1 MTSKFDKP
9 YRNVVLPDINKINSI
24 LSQSAEIDTQKIL
37 QLSMINKL
45 PLPLVIDNCG
55 NNLIH
60 LAINNINNKSEF
72 NILNYI
78 KFLVQQQVNPDQPNK
93 ENQTP
98 LHLACQNQ
106 YLDIVNFLIE
116 QHVNVN
122 YQDNNGL
129 TPLHYLLTG
138 NIKVYDEKEI
148 TEFIVPNPEKKTNKV
163 ERKALLELK
172 KQLWEI
178 LKLDIFQSGF
188 YGVEKTIE
196 ENIKTHIKDEII
208 GLKNNLAGSLSNDLK
223 KNSDIYLNYR
233 NKIQETI
240 LEKWNK
246 FAPSDDIV
254 LNDEVGSLV
263 LDKDTGIIKNYD
275 AKVRIKNN
283 IKQLIDEGDKI
294 INSYQYTI
302 PTNDLKDDL
311 NKLLPNYSR
320 PSLQLIN
327 SLDDIYK
334 NNIYNAY
341 DFADNIIDIDNLLF
355 YGGSR
360 KVTID
365 TTSYIE
371 LKAKLLGLV
380 GIKKQVIFILLIEYF
395 RACNFGILN
404 NPICNPVFNII
415 NVFFN
420 GNNIDDLFNPAILN
434 NLANVNPQ
442 FYFGVANVNKYTAI
456 LNIAKQSYKEIFEDN
471 NQVPKKNLG
480 QKIYSR
486 YLNTILQHTP
496 NVTNLDCNLHK
507 LFFKLIAALNNHPV
521 DLEASLN
528 NVFKIDILETID
540 PQPQPLQAYN
550 GLQTQLNK
558 LAVWTGFLLKKN
570 IELNAVELAVNGGIG
585 PNFSNVGPPGYN
597 ENFAG
602 DDELID
608 IMNSIRAINI
618 NNNNKEIVD
627 QILKYYNE
635 VNPTIPKLYIM
646 DLIFYILR
654 PEKFIWH
661 NINSNNFKNLFYQ
674 NNKWLKSGYDIIQD
688 EYCPSISKIIH
699 ISFEDVST
707 FASQHLRLNRFY
719 NYQFSKFSESIEL
732 NLLFNGCILELMEPE
747 NNLFNIYNFNF
758 NYDPIHDILYNQQIP
773 QDFIGGN
780 IPYLPLPFNYFYNIN
795 NIDNPNY
802 GDWADVNPALREKY
816 FLYVQD
822 RYRPPYSKS
831 LDKLILNNFNS
842 YNKILEDIMKHKF
855 NNILGSLLKTK
866 QKISKIYKEF
876 YLTSKL
882 IIKNQEEIILRFN
895 EKEEN
900 NLKLEKEENNSKL
913 KKKELKLFEIKEF
926 ITKLNSINANIFIY
940 YYLYRNPAKL
950 PEFIYYKLDADQY
963 DEYELYNNDN
973 NVPSETLGNY
983 ELVGGTLDFNII
995 KPYYFG
1001 ITNQIDRLFNIY
1013 KITELPPSLEDNLD
1027 DFYQLTKINFISTIL
1042 ENIKQL
1048 EGLNLQLQLPQPLP
1062 VPNRMPLLYELERR
1076 NKLELLKKSITD
1088 FVNSLKLNINDNN
1101 KWSFIYFNIAKII
1114 EELIRDRAMYSLK
1127 VAIDNTLLTG
1137 IVNINNRLDPDLKA
1151 NITNEFNVTTVLLQT
1166 LNDINDA
1173 FTEIYRDESVINFYK
1188 FSDPNTY
1195 EKCNFVIYPNDYTS
1209 TDLLQQKYCIKI
1221 NEKIIKSLL
1230 DKNAQPL
1237 LLDNNHNTCINPLLS
1252 SYNYNILQKVLTN
1265 RIYFNEVEFNELD
1278 NHIKKL
1284 YNNNYKDS
1292 IENFIKP
1299 QYEEIK
1305 LLVLSDQTNGNNL
1318 FVNLKN
1324 SFKICFYLM
1333 NEYLT
1338 DYLWRFDSS
1347 HQKEHFD
1354 DIININTLKYKPR
1367 DIRRKYLLEVANKNT
1382 KKLFNNDSALIQKE
1396 FIEVLK
1402 NKLDKIKL
1410 YKQKLD
1416 IELNSSSILKLD
1428 TTSVRNKIRLN
1439 DISIRNIEQKI
1450 NYLTGTVNRKKFTT
1464 FLIAGDK
1471 KKILTVYNTLLNDK
1485 GYGISNSIWSLLLED
1500 ENLLENSFNLSL
1512 LQMLKYQSVNI
1523 NDNIV
1528 EEYFNH
1534 ISKLAHLYFEN
1545 PKYTNPKVNKV
1556 MCYIYEVLVYLT
1568 KSQLCFAI
1576 EILFRKV
1583 IYNHIKNSYL
1593 SYDIDLIISKLDQ
1606 IFNKSFIYQNN
1617 ESSFIEVLYKEVPKK
1632 LVKNSITAFE
1642 DLDEKI
1648 NFEPET
1654 PLNIIRDLVK
1664 LIQNSRSI
1672 EFTDELLSN
1681 LNTNIANYFD
1691 LFVGRTIKN
1700 WYVVCEN
1707 VLKFVINHQ
1716 RITKTLFTL
1725 QDIPRVSTV
1734 TVLHKIGGTYNV
1746 LVSRRGQ
1753 QDKLNGKLISQG
1765 GRVESYESFEEA
1777 AVREAK
1783 EEAGIDINIED
1794 LKLVYEKVIDGTRYN
1809 NYYVVYDNRPIV
1821 NGPHSDHQFELKDV
1835 NEILPGIPTILV
1847 AGKNT
1852 RLAWVSI
1859 NRILHP
1865 PPAVPPLPPVAPP
1878 AALPG
1883 VPPRPPPPPP
1893 PPPRRARRPN
1903 PIEDTLFTKILQ
1915 KIELVIG

>member
-1 MTSKFDKP
+1 MASKFDKP
-9 YRNVVLPDINKINSI
+9 YRNVVLPDTNKINSI
-24 LSQSAEIDTQKIL
+24 LSESAEIDTQKIL
-37 QLSMINKL
+37 QLSLINKI
-45 PLPLVIDNCG
+45 PLPIVIDNNG

-60 LAINNINNKSEF
+60 IAINNLNKKSEL

-106 YLDIVNFLIE
+106 YLDIVNFLID
-116 QHVNVN
+116 QQVNVN

-138 NIKVYDEKEI
+138 NIKVYDEKVI
-148 TEFIVPNPEKKTNKV
+148 TEFIVPNPERKTNKV

-178 LKLDIFQSGF
+178 LKLDIFQWGF
-188 YGVEKTIE
+188 EGVEKTIE
-196 ENIKTHIKDEII
+196 ENIKTHIKDKII
-208 GLKNNLAGSLSNDLK
+208 GLKNNLAESLSNDLK
-223 KNSDIYLNYR
+223 KNSDHYLKYR
-233 NKIQETI
+233 NEIQETI
-240 LEKWNK
+240 LKKWNK

-254 LNDEVGSLV
+254 LNNEVGSLV
-263 LDKDTGIIKNYD
+263 LDKDTGIIRNYD

-283 IKQLIDEGDKI
+283 IKQLINECDKI

-302 PTNDLKDDL
+302 TTNDLKDDL
-311 NKLLPNYSR
+311 SKLLPDYSK
-320 PSLQLIN
+320 PSSQLIN
-327 SLDDIYK
+327 NLDDIYK
-334 NNIYNAY
+334 NNIYNAF

-365 TTSYIE
+365 VSRYVP
-371 LKAKLLGLV
+371 LKRLV
-380 GIKKQVIFILLIEYF
+380 LVRLNSIKKRVIFILLIEYF
-395 RACNFGILN
+395 KNYNFNVNGVHNI
-404 NPICNPVFNII
+404 VFDII
-415 NVFFN
+415 NNFDFN
-420 GNNIDDLFNPAILN
+420 NNINDLFDPVVGVVGVGGVY
-434 NLANVNPQ
+434 NLFNVNPQ
-442 FYFGVANVNKYTAI
+442 FYGGGGAAMLNKYNAI

-496 NVTNLDCNLHK
+496 NATNLDCNLHK
-507 LFFKLIAALNNHPV
+507 LFFKLIAALNNFPV
-521 DLEASLN
+521 DLETSLN

-540 PQPQPLQAYN
+540 PQPQPAQADN

-558 LAVWTGFLLKKN
+558 LAVWTGFLLKKDFLSN
-570 IELNAVELAVNGGIG
+570 AFNNAILGLNYDIIV
-585 PNFSNVGPPGYN
+585 GYN
-597 ENFAG
+597 ANFNG
-602 DDELID
+602 DQRLID
-608 IMNSIRAINI
+608 IMNNIRAINI
-618 NNNNKEIVD
+618 DINNKVIVYK
-627 QILKYYNE
+627 ILEYYNE

-661 NINSNNFKNLFYQ
+661 NINSNNFKQSFYL
-674 NNKWLKSGYDIIQD
+674 NHKWLKSGYDIIQD

-699 ISFEDVST
+699 ISFEDEYVST
-707 FASQHLRLNRFY
+707 FTTPVLDPALNQRLDNFY

-732 NLLFNGCILELMEPE
+732 NLLFNGCIPELMKPV
-747 NNLFNIYNFNF
+747 NNLFEIDNFKF
-758 NYDPIHDILYNQQIP
+758 NYDQTAVNNIIHQKPENFFIVLLT
-773 QDFIGGN
+773 DF
-780 IPYLPLPFNYFYNIN
+780 PLPFNYFYNVNN
-795 NIDNPNY
+795 NIINPNY
-802 GDWADVNPALREKY
+802 GDWADNNPALREKY

-842 YNKILEDIMKHKF
+842 YNKILEDIMKNKF
-855 NNILGSLLKTK
+855 NTILGSLLKTK

-882 IIKNQEEIILRFN
+882 IIKNQEEIDLQFI
-895 EKEEN
+895 
-900 NLKLEKEENNSKL
+900 
-913 KKKELKLFEIKEF
+913 KKQLKLFEIKEF
-926 ITKLNSINANIFIY
+926 TTKLNSINANIFIY
-940 YYLYRNPAKL
+940 YYIFKTDQITYL

-963 DEYELYNNDN
+963 DEYKLYNNIYALPDVHGN
-973 NVPSETLGNY
+973 SEFV
-983 ELVGGTLDFNII
+983 LVGGSLNNLDFI

-1001 ITNQIDRLFNIY
+1001 FINEESNFFPID
-1013 KITELPPSLEDNLD
+1013 KTEELPPSLEDNLD

-1042 ENIKQL
+1042 ENIKHL
-1048 EGLNLQLQLPQPLP
+1048 EGLNLLVRQPPPPQPQLPLPPLQQPP
-1062 VPNRMPLLYELERR
+1062 VPNSMPLLYELERL
-1076 NKLELLKKSITD
+1076 NKLNQLNKSITD

-1127 VAIDNTLLTG
+1127 VAIDNTILTG
-1137 IVNINNRLDPDLKA
+1137 IVNINNQLDSDLKA
-1151 NITNEFNVTTVLLQT
+1151 NISKPFYVSTVLLQT
-1166 LNDINDA
+1166 LNDINDG

-1188 FSDPNTY
+1188 FSDPNIID
-1195 EKCNFVIYPNDYTS
+1195 KCNFVIYPNDYTN

-1265 RIYFNEVEFNELD
+1265 RIYFDKVEFYEHELY

-1338 DYLWRFDSS
+1338 DYLWRFDKS

-1354 DIININTLKYKPR
+1354 DIISILKYKPYH
-1367 DIRRKYLLEVANKNT
+1367 IIKTYLLEVANSNRL
-1382 KKLFNNDSALIQKE
+1382 KLFDSDKVLIQNE
-1396 FIEVLK
+1396 FIDVLENDKNKLLDYK
-1402 NKLDKIKL
+1402 NKLD
-1410 YKQKLD
+1410 
-1416 IELNSSSILKLD
+1416 IESNSLSMIKLD
-1428 TTSVRNKIRLN
+1428 TTNVRNKIRLN
-1439 DISIRNIEQKI
+1439 TDNINEINNKIGRLTFKVNNNKFNKYNTRN
-1450 NYLTGTVNRKKFTT
+1450 KKER
-1464 FLIAGDK
+1464 
-1471 KKILTVYNTLLNDK
+1471 ILTAYNKLLDDK
-1485 GYGISNSIWSLLLED
+1485 GKGISNSIWSLLLED
-1500 ENLLENSFNLSL
+1500 DKLLDKSFNLSL

-1523 NDNIV
+1523 NDTIV

-1534 ISKLAHLYFEN
+1534 ISKPAHLYFEN

-1568 KSQLCFAI
+1568 KSQICFAI

-1593 SYDIDLIISKLDQ
+1593 EYDIDLIISKIDQ
-1606 IFNKSFIYQNN
+1606 IFNESFIYQDN

-1672 EFTDELLSN
+1672 TFTDELLEN

-1700 WYVVCEN
+1700 WHVVCEN
-1707 VLKFVINHQ
+1707 VLKFVINQQ

-1725 QDIPRVSTV
+1725 QNIPRVSTL
-1734 TVLHKIGGTYNV
+1734 TVIFNNGGVNEV

-1753 QDKLNGKLISQG
+1753 IDNRGTIISQG
-1765 GRVESYESFEEA
+1765 GRVESFESFEEA

-1783 EEAGIDINIED
+1783 EEAGIDINIDD
-1794 LKLVYEKVIDGTRYN
+1794 LKLVYEKVINGQKFN
-1809 NYYVVYDNRPIV
+1809 NYYVLVTNRRPLV
-1821 NGPHSDHQFELKDV
+1821 NGPEPQHESELQEV
-1835 NEILPGIPTILV
+1835 NEILPGIPTLQN
-1847 AGKNT
+1847 ADGKNL
-1852 RLAWVSI
+1852 RLAWVPI
-1859 NRILHP
+1859 NTILP
-1865 PPAVPPLPPVAPP
+1865 TV
-1878 AALPG
+1878 
-1883 VPPRPPPPPP
+1883 RP
-1893 PPPRRARRPN
+1893 ARRPD